1 MKSLKKI
8 IHLVFLP
15 CFCIFVLLACNRD
28 NDLASPADVLLIND
42 TDIIGNWRIDKFI
55 AGAIDESAEFAGVT
69 VSFERENKFVIFKN
83 NSKIYDG
90 FWRIRLNKNELA
102 INVFNGIDPYDEF
115 DADWYVTKKDANTLW
130 ILNSNSLGKEEFR
143 MSR

>member
-1 MKSLKKI
+1 MKSLKKT
-8 IHLVFLP
+8 IHLAFLL
-15 CFCIFVLLACNRD
+15 CFCISALACRD
-28 NDLASPADVLLIND
+28 ELASPADVLLIND
-42 TDIIGNWRIDKFI
+42 SDIIGRWRIDKFI

-69 VSFERENKFVIFKN
+69 VSFEQENKFTIFKN
-83 NSKIYDG
+83 NTKVNDG

-102 INVFNGIDPYDEF
+102 INVFNGTDPYDEF

>member
-42 TDIIGNWRIDKFI
+42 TD
-55 AGAIDESAEFAGVT
+55 AGVT